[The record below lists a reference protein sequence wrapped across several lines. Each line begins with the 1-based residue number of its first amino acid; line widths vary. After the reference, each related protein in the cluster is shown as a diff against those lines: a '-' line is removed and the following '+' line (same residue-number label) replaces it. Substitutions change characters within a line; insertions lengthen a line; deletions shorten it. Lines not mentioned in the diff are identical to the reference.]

1 MTTWVEATWPPSIH
15 AVTVVPSGA
24 GWQPPSR
31 VTVGVGWTVAVGV
44 GGVTAGGMAVGAGS
58 DVGSGAA
65 RVRGVVNV
73 AVGKG
78 ANVDNA
84 VGAGELGVA
93 EEAVGASTGGV
104 ASSAVRVA
112 WIRAASV
119 T

>member
-1 MTTWVEATWPPSIH
+1 M
-15 AVTVVPSGA
+15 
-24 GWQPPSR
+24 
-31 VTVGVGWTVAVGV
+31 
-44 GGVTAGGMAVGAGS
+44 GGMAVGAGS
-58 DVGSGAA
+58 DVGSSGAA

-78 ANVDNA
+78 ANVGNA

-119 T
+119 TRGSGA